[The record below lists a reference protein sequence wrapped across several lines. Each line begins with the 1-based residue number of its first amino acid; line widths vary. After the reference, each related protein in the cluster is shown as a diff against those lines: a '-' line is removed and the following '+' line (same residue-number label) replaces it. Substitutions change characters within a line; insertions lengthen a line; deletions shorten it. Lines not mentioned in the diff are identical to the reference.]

1 MRHSRAEAQMAENE
15 GGKTEQRFT
24 IWLVRIKRGA
34 DREKLI
40 DGLNRIFKKK
50 TREEI
55 EQVLNRLPLALARV
69 TQKEKAQKVKA
80 FLESVGGILEITATQ
95 PVHPSKVEGPEEDIK
110 ESPEAEERHVI
121 SEEDQPPFREE
132 RRSKPR
138 VHAGI
143 QLKPMGIGELL
154 DRSFR
159 LMRQYFWL
167 FFLIALVP
175 QGVSFLVS
183 RVTQLFLGGFGGG
196 PPTMA
201 MGVGFGISGF
211 FALVVFIILQFWAQG
226 ALIHAVSETY
236 LGHTTTV
243 MGSYGAMRR
252 LLGRLLGTMILFVI
266 LVALVP
272 AFTGIVMAILLPILS
287 KLGVGKVFIGLL
299 VFIVVVIAVWIFFRL
314 FLNWLLIDKV
324 VVLEGKG
331 WVKAL
336 KRSTELMKGRTEPGF
351 WKSNKTKAG
360 LILFLGFL
368 IALGIQLIF
377 QIPGLIFGMIL
388 KGNLV
393 VQTVLAALDTVGNT
407 LATAFTA
414 TAMILYYYDIR
425 LRKEGFDL
433 KMMAENI

>member
-1 MRHSRAEAQMAENE
+1 MTEALMAENE
-15 GGKTEQRFT
+15 NDKMEQRFT
-24 IWLVRIKRGA
+24 IWLVRVKRGA
-34 DREKLI
+34 TREKLI
-40 DGLNRIFKKK
+40 DGLHRVFKKK
-50 TREEI
+50 TQEEI
-55 EQVLNRLPLALARV
+55 EQALNRLPLALGRV
-69 TQKEKAQKVKA
+69 TQKEKAQKIKA
-80 FLESVGGILEITATQ
+80 FLESAGGILEITATQ
-95 PVHPSKVEGPEEDIK
+95 PVHSTPRAEGEEEDIQ
-110 ESPEAEERHVI
+110 ERAEAETRPVS
-121 SEEDQPPFREE
+121 SEEDQPPLGEE
-132 RRSKPR
+132 RRAKPR
-138 VHAGI
+138 VHTGI
-143 QLKPMGIGELL
+143 KLSPMGIGEIL

-175 QGVSFLVS
+175 QAMSFLVS
-183 RVTQLFLGGFGGG
+183 KVAQVFAGGFAGG

-201 MGVGFGISGF
+201 MGVGFGISG
-211 FALVVFIILQFWAQG
+211 LLTLLVFIILQFWAQG

-236 LGHTTTV
+236 LGHTTSV
-243 MGSYGAMRR
+243 LGSFGAMRR
-252 LLGRLLGTMILFVI
+252 ILGRLLGTMILFVI

-272 AFTGIVMAILLPILS
+272 ALTGIVMAIVLPILAT
-287 KLGVGKVFIGLL
+287 LGVGKIFTGLL
-299 VFIVVVIAVWIFFRL
+299 VFVAVVIVAWIFFRL

-351 WKSNKTKAG
+351 WKSNKMKAG
-360 LILFLGFL
+360 LILLLGFL
-368 IALGIQLIF
+368 IAIGIQLIF
-377 QIPGLIFGMIL
+377 QIPGVIFGIIL

-393 VQTVLAALDTVGNT
+393 VQTVLEALDTIGNT

-433 KMMAENI
+433 KMMAENL

>member
-1 MRHSRAEAQMAENE
+1 MDA
-15 GGKTEQRFT
+15 
-24 IWLVRIKRGA
+24 
-34 DREKLI
+34 
-40 DGLNRIFKKK
+40 
-50 TREEI
+50 
-55 EQVLNRLPLALARV
+55 
-69 TQKEKAQKVKA
+69 
-80 FLESVGGILEITATQ
+80 
-95 PVHPSKVEGPEEDIK
+95 
-110 ESPEAEERHVI
+110 
-121 SEEDQPPFREE
+121 
-132 RRSKPR
+132 
-138 VHAGI
+138 
-143 QLKPMGIGELL
+143 
-154 DRSFR
+154 
-159 LMRQYFWL
+159 
-167 FFLIALVP
+167 
-175 QGVSFLVS
+175 
-183 RVTQLFLGGFGGG
+183 
-196 PPTMA
+196 
-201 MGVGFGISGF
+201 GF

>member
-1 MRHSRAEAQMAENE
+1 MAENE
-15 GGKTEQRFT
+15 GGTTEQRFT

-34 DREKLI
+34 ELEKLI
-40 DGLNRIFKKK
+40 GGLHRIFKKK

-55 EQVLNRLPLALARV
+55 DQALNRLPLAIGRV
-69 TQKEKAQKVKA
+69 TQKEKAQNIKD

-95 PVHPSKVEGPEEDIK
+95 PVHSSTKVEAPEKDKHERAETEDRLA
-110 ESPEAEERHVI
+110 PAVG
-121 SEEDQPPFREE
+121 DQPPLKEE

-143 QLKPMGIGELL
+143 QLNPMGIGELL
-154 DRSFR
+154 DKSFR

-183 RVTQLFLGGFGGG
+183 KGSQIFLGEFGIGT
-196 PPTMA
+196 PTMA
-201 MGVGFGISGF
+201 MGVGFGVSGLL
-211 FALVVFIILQFWAQG
+211 ALVVFIILQFWAQG

-236 LGHTTTV
+236 LGHTTSV
-243 MGSYGAMRR
+243 MGSFGAMRR
-252 LLGRLLGTMILFVI
+252 LLGRLLGTMMLFVI

-272 AFTGIVMAILLPILS
+272 VFTGMVMAILLPILS

-299 VFIVVVIAVWIFFRL
+299 VFIVIVIAVWVFFRL

-336 KRSTELMKGRTEPGF
+336 KRSTELMNGRSEPGF
-351 WKSNKTKAG
+351 WKSNKMKAA
-360 LILFLGFL
+360 LILLLGFL
-368 IALGIQLIF
+368 IAIGIQLIF
-377 QIPGLIFGMIL
+377 QIPGLVFGIIL

-393 VQTVLAALDTVGNT
+393 VQTVLEALNTIGNS